1 MSKLFTALSL
11 SGLPLTNRIAMAPM
25 TRSRAQNGV
34 ADEMTAE
41 YYAQRA
47 SAGLLISEGTPVSRQ
62 GNGYLFTPGIYSQEQ
77 IDGWSKVTRAVH
89 NKGGRIFA
97 QLWHVGRVSHTSIQ
111 PEGSSPVSSVSIQ
124 GGTAFG
130 YDANGNPDRLPAS
143 EPIALSEQG
152 IEEIIDDFR
161 AAAANAIAAGFDGV
175 EIHAANGYLFEQFL
189 NSSLNNRT
197 DAYGGKSVENRARF
211 LLETLD
217 AVIDEIGEERTGV
230 RLSPFHRGQE
240 MPAQSDTEVT
250 YLFVAKAMEERNCAY
265 LHLSLEHE
273 TLSSG
278 LLPKIRRTY
287 KGVLIAAGGLNK
299 DNAEVLLND
308 NLIDMAA
315 LGTPFIA
322 NPDLVER
329 LKNDWPLAEFTRE
342 AFYGGGEAGYTDF
355 PNFQG

>member
-89 NKGGRIFA
+89 NKGGSIFA
-97 QLWHVGRVSHTSIQ
+97 QLWHVGRISHTSIQ
-111 PEGSSPVSSVSIQ
+111 PEEASPVSSM
-124 GGTAFG
+124 
-130 YDANGNPDRLPAS
+130 
-143 EPIALSEQG
+143 ALSEQG
-152 IEEIIDDFR
+152 IEDIVDDFR

-175 EIHAANGYLFEQFL
+175 EIHVANGYLFEQFL

-250 YLFVAKAMEERNCAY
+250 YLFVAKAMEKRNCAY

-278 LLPKIRRTY
+278 LLPKIRQAY

-299 DNAEVLLND
+299 DYAEELLND
-308 NLIDMAA
+308 NIIDIAA

-329 LKNDWPLAEFTRE
+329 LKNGWPLAEFTRE

-355 PNFQG
+355 PNYQG